1 MGLDIGE
8 RHDFVR
14 MLAERIEA
22 DNAAMEELSTR
33 WKRG

>member
-1 MGLDIGE
+1 MGLEIGE
-8 RHDFVR
+8 RRAFVQ

-22 DNAAMEELSTR
+22 DNAAMEEMSAK